1 MTTEDDTQQQQ
12 ITTQNNA
19 QQTAT
24 QNDAQQ
30 TTTQNNAQQTATQ
43 NDAQQT
49 ATQINPPPS
58 TELIPLDRNLLVLE
72 RKDAGESVIIEIQE
86 KEPIKLILKKAERK
100 TGGQI

>member
-1 MTTEDDTQQQQ
+1 MTTKDDTQQQQ
-12 ITTQNNA
+12 TT
-19 QQTAT
+19 
-24 QNDAQQ
+24 
-30 TTTQNNAQQTATQ
+30 TQ

-49 ATQINPPPS
+49 ATQNNPPPS

-72 RKDAGESVIIEIQE
+72 RKDAGESVIIEMQE